1 MSLSTAPIYS
11 IGRANVQY
19 LEEPVE
25 ASTAIWSGTYVCA
38 NASTGN
44 LVPAQDVASLIF
56 IGQATQS
63 SNNSGGAAQAVSCKV
78 QPLAGINGL
87 QQITI
92 NAVSPTQAWVGLDV
106 FFRVSATHSRRS
118 SRPVVVRIALG
129 LVGQRAAEP
138 IRVRVARVGAPTAA
152 PCLRRAKQWNG

>member
-106 FFRVSATHSRRS
+106 FFSDDHTA
-118 SRPVVVRIALG
+118 ALTG
-129 LVGQRAAEP
+129 SVTNH
-138 IRVRVARVGAPTAA
+138 VRVGTCISVLSTAA
-152 PCLRRAKQWNG
+152 AGLILVDTTKRT